1 MEDSFEQLVAALVIS
16 PLSTTAVSKIACIL
30 EEQTCQSIPSFVS
43 NSLQS
48 LLTLEHWAWQV
59 LSQDFRRWIDEQSC
73 YQLFHALYSWNIKLI
88 SITDGIQPDTK
99 TTLLI
104 PSNNEWIDGVL
115 GQITTGHDTFLTVAS
130 LWFDA
135 LSYFV
140 LEQPEVAY
148 SPSIIHTNNR
158 LSRDFLMT
166 NQYKSYLQK
175 LHQSNILHLVF
186 TKKQMFYL
194 KTCSFS
200 LNVYFPSKSQNFPFT
215 SQDIIKFLGDDYS
228 QMILVQSNTLDS
240 WNTELLSCVAHLTGL
255 ISSIC
260 WWGGEKAEHIK
271 MIIPSEDSTH
281 TLILAFIHI
290 VNHQPF
296 HRYVCIPWYNDEN
309 ILISS
314 TLLLLMAV
322 VETLNVGSFISSET
336 NLPAT
341 LLTITQTSSYD
352 RILLYV
358 YGFLATILSN
368 EQLKELKIADN
379 ICTFFFDV
387 LEQAWKHP
395 RKECKK
401 IPIQQLLKGKLYAST
416 FPYTVQIKKSY
427 QYIQTYDVC
436 QDRCQSEVQVTQ

>member
-1 MEDSFEQLVAALVIS
+1 MEDSFEQLVTVLAIS

-30 EEQTCQSIPSFVS
+30 EEETCQSIPSFVS

-88 SITDGIQPDTK
+88 SITDGIQSDIK

-104 PSNNEWIDGVL
+104 PSNNDWIDGVL
-115 GQITTGHDTFLTVAS
+115 SQITTGHDTFLTVAS

-148 SPSIIHTNNR
+148 SSSIIHTNNR

-175 LHQSNILHLVF
+175 LHQSNISKLVF

-200 LNVYFPSKSQNFPFT
+200 LNVYFSLKSQNFPFT
-215 SQDIIKFLGDDYS
+215 GQDIIKFLGNDYS

-255 ISSIC
+255 ISSIF

-271 MIIPSEDSTH
+271 IIIPSEDSTH
-281 TLILAFIHI
+281 TLILAFIHML
-290 VNHQPF
+290 NHQPF
-296 HRYVCIPWYNDEN
+296 HRCVCIPWYTDEN
-309 ILISS
+309 LLIGA
-314 TLLLLMAV
+314 TLILLMAA
-322 VETLNVGSFISSET
+322 VETQNVGSFISSKT

-395 RKECKK
+395 TKKWKK
-401 IPIQQLLKGKLYAST
+401 IPIQQLLKGKLYPSI
-416 FPYTVQIKKSY
+416 FPCTVQIKISTNIYSK
-427 QYIQTYDVC
+427 I
-436 QDRCQSEVQVTQ
+436 